1 MHFINF
7 LHKFIIILSSKQCE
21 NVKCCF
27 LGGENEFNKC
37 SGSSYA
43 FCQTAGEIQHNS
55 RKAVTRSLCQRRLS
69 AEPPPAPC
77 VFFYPPS
84 PSCPAGRLCIRQAL
98 CGKQWDWSFV
108 IVIIFI
114 SPPTPPLHISCPR
127 PPAFVFVFFFGSPPP
142 PHREV
147 SGLHWLDCHG
157 NLILGNL
164 LLSKKT
170 QQCLW
175 VTFVRY
181 MHVYMVHVGVTS
193 AHRQSENQSLH
204 DRIFWTIN
212 GLTPV

>member
-1 MHFINF
+1 MTNINCLHWAQNCHRHKFNADISITFCRQSYQTKPTASSALISMHFINF

-84 PSCPAGRLCIRQAL
+84 PSCPVGRLCIRQAL

-114 SPPTPPLHISCPR
+114 SPPTPPLHVSCPR

-147 SGLHWLDCHG
+147 SGLH
-157 NLILGNL
+157 
-164 LLSKKT
+164 
-170 QQCLW
+170 
-175 VTFVRY
+175 
-181 MHVYMVHVGVTS
+181 
-193 AHRQSENQSLH
+193 
-204 DRIFWTIN
+204 
-212 GLTPV
+212 